1 MYYFFWLHVRR
12 ELARLRQEFK
22 AQWKYYVRQTFAA
35 SVIVFIVLLLLEMQ
49 HAVIIA
55 SIGASVFIV
64 FAMPKNITA
73 HPRRI
78 IGGYLCGFF
87 TGALFALIPQP
98 FELISFILYSAA
110 VGISIFLM
118 VALDVEHPPA
128 SGITLGT
135 VISGVSTQI
144 AIAVI
149 ISSSV
154 LSLAQH
160 FGRRFLKDL
169 T

>member
-1 MYYFFWLHVRR
+1 MYYLFWLHIRR

-22 AQWKYYVRQTFAA
+22 NLWKYYVRQTCMAGI
-35 SVIVFIVLLLLEMQ
+35 IVFLVLLMLDMQ

-78 IGGYLCGFF
+78 IGGYLCGFI

-98 FELISFILYSAA
+98 FELISFIVYSAA
-110 VGISIFLM
+110 VGVSIFLM
-118 VALDVEHPPA
+118 VMLDVEHPPA
-128 SGITLGT
+128 SGIALGT
-135 VISGVSTQI
+135 VISGASSQI

-149 ISSSV
+149 VSSTI